1 MMKTDCR
8 GLPGIATD
16 ICSKVASGGRITEPE
31 AKELFVN
38 GDFLM
43 LGKTGDAIRQR
54 LHPEKIVTYIVDRN
68 INYSNV
74 CVAYCKF
81 CAFYASPK
89 SPDGYTLTKEELD
102 QKILELKSFGG
113 IQVLMQ
119 GGHNPYYPLEW
130 YEDLLRYMKKTHAV
144 HLHCFSPSEV
154 IHFSELYNLPI
165 KEILIRLKE
174 AGLDSI
180 PGGGGEILVDSVREA
195 LARNKASADEWI
207 DVMRQWHLL
216 GGKSTATMVIG
227 HLENT
232 ADRVE
237 HLRRIRE
244 LQDETGGFTA
254 FIMWT
259 MQTKN
264 TQLAHI
270 PTVGGF
276 EYLKTQAICRIYLDN
291 VKNIQAS
298 WVTQGDKIGQL
309 ALRFGANDMGG
320 TMLEENVV
328 SKSGTTYCIT
338 EAQIRDLIT
347 DAGFTPKRRNCF
359 YKLLE

>member
-1 MMKTDCR
+1 MINTSVHELTR
-8 GLPGIATD
+8 TSAN
-16 ICSKVASGGRITEPE
+16 ICDKASGGARISDDE
-31 AKELFVN
+31 AIELFSS

-43 LGKTGDAIRQR
+43 LGKTADRIRSR

-89 SPDGYTLTKEELD
+89 SPDGYTLAKEELD
-102 QKILELKSFGG
+102 QKIAELVGVGG
-113 IQVLMQ
+113 IQILMQ

-130 YEDLLRYMKKTHAV
+130 YEDLLRYIKKNYKVHIHA
-144 HLHCFSPSEV
+144 FSPSEI
-154 IHFSELYNLPI
+154 IHFSELYGMPV
-165 KEILIRLKE
+165 KEVLVRLKE

-180 PGGGGEILVDSVREA
+180 PGGGGEILVDSVRKA

-207 DVMRQWHLL
+207 DVMRQWHNL

-227 HLENT
+227 HLENVR
-232 ADRVE
+232 DRVE

-264 TQLAHI
+264 TQIAHI
-270 PTVGGF
+270 PTAGGH

-291 VKNIQAS
+291 IKNIQAS
-298 WVTQGDKIGQL
+298 WITQGDKIGQL

-320 TMLEENVV
+320 TMIEENVV

-338 EAQIRDLIT
+338 EQQIRALIT
-347 DAGFTPKRRNCF
+347 DAGFIPKRRNCF